1 MTCTPARASSGCTG
15 RSSGRAPCSAP
26 WPLGAL
32 RRLPLWPVI
41 LGIVAGWG
49 LTLVPFGLGVSAEV
63 SLACF
68 ALGGLIYGPF
78 TALSFTLF
86 QDRTPA
92 ALLTTVLAAR
102 GAALLTASPV
112 GTALGGP
119 LTAAMGPR
127 LVLGV
132 SGIAT
137 LALAVVA
144 AGARAWGMRR
154 SAEPG
159 RPAS

>member
-1 MTCTPARASSGCTG
+1 MPFSVPCLPA
-15 RSSGRAPCSAP
+15 
-26 WPLGAL
+26 AL
-32 RRLPLWPVI
+32 RRFPLRPVT

-49 LTLVPFGLGVSAEV
+49 LTLVPFGLGVPAGV
-63 SLACF
+63 SLVCF
-68 ALGGLIYGPF
+68 ALGGVVYGPF

-92 ALLTTVLAAR
+92 ALLTTVLAVR
-102 GAALLTASPV
+102 SAALLTAAPV

-127 LVLGV
+127 TVLAV

-137 LALAVVA
+137 IALAV
-144 AGARAWGMRR
+144 AGAAARVRGRR
-154 SAEPG
+154 PPAP
-159 RPAS
+159 RPV